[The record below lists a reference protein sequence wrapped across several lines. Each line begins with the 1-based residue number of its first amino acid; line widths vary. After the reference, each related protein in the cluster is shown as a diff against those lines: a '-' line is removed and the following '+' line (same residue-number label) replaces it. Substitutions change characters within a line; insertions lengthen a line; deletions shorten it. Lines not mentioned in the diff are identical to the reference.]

1 MKFVR
6 LIILV
11 TGFVLAN
18 KTYGQSNNP
27 NVIFILADDLGYGD
41 LSCYGQTKFQTPN
54 IDKLAQQGIKFT
66 QHYSGSSVCAPSRST
81 LITGQ
86 HTGHTPNRGNK
97 RVDNVEI
104 GDWPLP
110 ENANSLAKTFKNA
123 GYATGI
129 FGKWGLGFPNST
141 GNPIA
146 QGFDVFFGYNCQR
159 NAHHYYPWFI
169 HSNNDKIVLK
179 ENAGTNKGLYVPIQ
193 IHEKAL
199 NFIEE
204 NKDQP
209 FFLYYPSIIPHAEL
223 YAPEEY
229 MEKFRGKFLPE
240 KSYEGVGPEKKW
252 GYRKGAYGPQPEAH
266 AAFAAMITLLDDQVG
281 EIVQKLEELNISEN
295 TIIVFTSDNGAHV
308 EGGADP
314 EYFNSTA
321 GFRGHK
327 RDLYEGG
334 IRAPLIVK
342 WPGEIM
348 PGTVTNHISAFW
360 DFLPTFA
367 DVIGEDTPE
376 NVDGISMLPTLTGK
390 GKQKEHKYL
399 YWEFH
404 EKGGRQAVCMGD
416 WKGVKYNVKSD
427 SARIELYN
435 LQSDPFETTNVAD
448 ANPRV
453 VKKIDQILQTART
466 ESEVFKFE

>member
-1 MKFVR
+1 MKFS
-6 LIILV
+6 IIFALLLV
-11 TGFVLAN
+11 TSQVLAHDGV
-18 KTYGQSNNP
+18 KP

-54 IDKLAQQGIKFT
+54 IDKLAQKGLKFT
-66 QHYSGSSVCAPSRST
+66 QHYSGSTVCAPSRST
-81 LITGQ
+81 IITGQ
-86 HTGHTPNRGNK
+86 HTGHTPIRGNK
-97 RVDNVEI
+97 KGNIKI

-110 ENANSLAKTFKNA
+110 EGANSIAVIFKNA
-123 GYATGI
+123 GYTTGV

-146 QGFDVFFGYNCQR
+146 LGFDVFYGYNCQR
-159 NAHHYYPWFI
+159 NAHHYYPWFL
-169 HSNNDKIVLK
+169 HSNNDKVVLE
-179 ENAGTNKGLYVPIQ
+179 ENAGTKTGVYAPNL
-193 IHEKAL
+193 IHDKAL
-199 NFIEE
+199 NFIEA

-209 FFLYYPSIIPHAEL
+209 FFLYYPSVIPHAEMM
-223 YAPEEY
+223 APEEY
-229 MEKFRGKFLPE
+229 MKKFRGKFLPE
-240 KSYEGVGPEKKW
+240 KSYKGVGPDKKW

-334 IRAPLIVK
+334 IRAPMIIQWAK
-342 WPGEIM
+342 EIKPGSE
-348 PGTVTNHISAFW
+348 TDHISAFW

-367 DVIGEDTPE
+367 EVIGEETPE
-376 NVDGISMLPTLTGK
+376 NIDGISMLPTLTGK
-390 GKQKEHKYL
+390 GKQMEHKYL
-399 YWEFH
+399 YWEFY
-404 EKGGRQAVCMGD
+404 EQGGRQAVRLGD
-416 WKGVKYNVKSD
+416 WKGVKYDLINLES
-427 SARIELYN
+427 ELEIYN

-448 ANPRV
+448 KYPGI
-453 VKKIDQILQTART
+453 VKKMEGIIKKAHV
-466 ESEVFKFE
+466 ESDVFQFETGS